1 MKKLIKNSIILAL
14 CGIVTK
20 LIGAIYRVPLTAIIG
35 AEGIGI
41 YQMVFPN
48 YCILLTLSST
58 GIPNGIAR
66 LTASGEKRV
75 LRKSLLLFGSVGFFG
90 SLTMFVLS
98 GYLAK
103 LQGNALAEM
112 AYKCLSPSIFL
123 VSIISCFR
131 GYYQGKLN
139 MLPTGLSQVI
149 EQIIKLAF
157 GLILC
162 SFFGNTP
169 AEKASLATLAV
180 TISELVALAF
190 LLLLKRDKND
200 RNLQEESFLM
210 LIKTIFPITLCS
222 IMLPLTKSVDS
233 FLVVNLLKDDF
244 ATATAKFGLYS
255 GVVESIIA
263 LPVAVCYS
271 IAVSGLPIIA
281 KGENDN
287 AKKVLLY
294 TAVMSVVFAIF
305 VYFAS
310 GLAINILYPKL
321 TAEYKALS
329 INLLKISSISVVFLS
344 LVQAFSAVMIGLN
357 KLYVPSF
364 ALFFGLITKTVFTLI
379 LVPNGKIGIYGSAI
393 SDIFCYLVATIVFL
407 LYYIV
412 YTRKG
417 KKYETNDCGIRR

>member
-1 MKKLIKNSIILAL
+1 MKKLVKNSIILAS
-14 CGIVTK
+14 CGIITK

-41 YQMVFPN
+41 YQMVFPI

-58 GIPNGIAR
+58 GIPNGIAK
-66 LTASGEKRV
+66 LTASGERKV
-75 LRKSLLLFGSVGFFG
+75 LRKSLLVFGSIGFLG
-90 SLTMFVLS
+90 SLTMFILS

-157 GLILC
+157 GLTLC
-162 SFFGNTP
+162 GFLGKT
-169 AEKASLATLAV
+169 AAQKASLATLAV
-180 TISELVALAF
+180 TISEIVALAF
-190 LLLLKRDKND
+190 LLLLKRDKAD
-200 RNLQEESFLM
+200 RNLQEESYLR
-210 LIKTIFPITLCS
+210 LIKTIFPIMLCS

-233 FLVVNLLKDDF
+233 FLVVNLLQDDF
-244 ATATAKFGLYS
+244 TVATAKFGLYS
-255 GVVESIIA
+255 GVVESITA

-271 IAVSGLPIIA
+271 VAVSGLPIIA
-281 KGENDN
+281 KGDKGN

-305 VYFAS
+305 VYFAA

-321 TAEYKALS
+321 TAEFKLLS
-329 INLLKISSISVVFLS
+329 TNLLKISSLSVIFLS

-364 ALFFGLITKTVFTLI
+364 ALFFGLITKTIFTLV
-379 LVPNGKIGIYGSAI
+379 LVPNVKIGVYGSAI
-393 SDIFCYLVATIVFL
+393 SDIFCYFVATIVFL

-412 YTRKG
+412 YTNRQ
-417 KKYETNDCGIRR
+417 KYGHR